1 MNQKV
6 NQKGSYMAM
15 ENTLQTIQQTE
26 LLLTETKQKELGE
39 QYIDRVDV
47 LEKVKSLIMLPDV
60 ELMTVAQVADFYE
73 VDVDTVQRVYQRN
86 RAEIKEDG
94 VIGLSSKYLIEQN
107 VQLDVVNRTKTY
119 AEVEFKDGTKLILP
133 NRGIKAFSKRAVLR
147 IGMLLRDSKVAKEVR
162 TQLLNTFEEAPA
174 EAKTVNINEELDI
187 QAKIGQA
194 FLSGDIMQIAEAVT
208 EGMAYKNRH
217 IAKLESQNDDL
228 KLVNSAL
235 TDKTLLWE
243 DRSCLNKAVRIM
255 AGIRDMR
262 PGYVWKELYD
272 ELLYGYHIN
281 LKHRSKGKKPYIQF
295 IREDEWGTV
304 VKVFTAMCEKR
315 YLNTADILR
324 RAKIS
329 KEKEEVSQ

>member
-1 MNQKV
+1 ME
-6 NQKGSYMAM
+6 M
-15 ENTLQTIQQTE
+15 ENTLQTIQQKE
-26 LLLTETKQKELGE
+26 LLLTETKQKELRE
-39 QYIDRVDV
+39 QYIGRVDV
-47 LEKVKSLIMLPDV
+47 LEKVKSLIMLPDI

-73 VDVDTVQRVYQRN
+73 VELDTIKRVYQRSKT
-86 RAEIKEDG
+86 EIDEDG
-94 VIGLSSKYLIEQN
+94 VVNLTSKLLKEQL
-107 VQLDVVNRTKTY
+107 VPLDIINRTKAY

-133 NRGIKAFSKRAVLR
+133 NRGLKGFPKRAVLR

-228 KLVNSAL
+228 KLVNGTL
-235 TDKTLLWE
+235 TDKTLYWA
-243 DRSCLNKAVRIM
+243 DRACLNKAIRTMANVR
-255 AGIRDMR
+255 GI
-262 PGYVWKELYD
+262 PIGQVWEELYD

-281 LKHRSKGKKPYIQF
+281 LKARGGKPYIAH
-295 IREDEWGTV
+295 IRKEEWANV

-315 YLNTADILR
+315 CLNTADILR
-324 RAKIS
+324 KSKIKTENKS
-329 KEKEEVSQ
+329 KGGKED

>member
-1 MNQKV
+1 MT
-6 NQKGSYMAM
+6 KG
-15 ENTLQTIQQTE
+15 NW
-26 LLLTETKQKELGE
+26 LGN
-39 QYIDRVDV
+39 
-47 LEKVKSLIMLPDV
+47 KSLKEHYVPLK
-60 ELMTVAQVADFYE
+60 
-73 VDVDTVQRVYQRN
+73 N
-86 RAEIKEDG
+86 RH
-94 VIGLSSKYLIEQN
+94 KYLKEQD
-107 VQLDVVNRTKTY
+107 VPLDIINRTKAY

-133 NRGIKAFSKRAVLR
+133 NRGLKGFPKRAVLR
-147 IGMLLRDSKVAKEVR
+147 ISMLLRDSKVAKEVR

-228 KLVNSAL
+228 KLVNGTL
-235 TDKTLLWE
+235 TDKTLYWA
-243 DRSCLNKAVRIM
+243 DRACLNKAIRTMANVRGVPI
-255 AGIRDMR
+255 GQ
-262 PGYVWKELYD
+262 VWKELYD

-281 LKHRSKGKKPYIQF
+281 LKARGGKPYIAH
-295 IREDEWGTV
+295 IRKEEWANV

-324 RAKIS
+324 KSKIKTEDKS
-329 KEKEEVSQ
+329 KGGKED

>member
-1 MNQKV
+1 MK
-6 NQKGSYMAM
+6 M
-15 ENTLQTIQQTE
+15 ENTLQTIQQKE
-26 LLLTETKQKELGE
+26 LLLTETKQKELRE

-73 VDVDTVQRVYQRN
+73 VELDTIKRVYQRSKT
-86 RAEIKEDG
+86 EIDEDG
-94 VIGLSSKYLIEQN
+94 VVNLTSKLLKEQ
-107 VQLDVVNRTKTY
+107 VVPLDIINRTKAY

-133 NRGIKAFSKRAVLR
+133 NRGLKGFPKRAVLR

-228 KLVNSAL
+228 KLVNGTL
-235 TDKTLLWE
+235 TGETLYWA
-243 DRSCLNKAVRIM
+243 DRACLNKAIRTMANVRGVPI
-255 AGIRDMR
+255 GQ
-262 PGYVWKELYD
+262 VWKELYD

-281 LKHRSKGKKPYIQF
+281 LKARGGKPYIAH
-295 IREDEWGTV
+295 IRKEEWANV

-315 YLNTADILR
+315 YLDTADILR
-324 RAKIS
+324 KAKI
-329 KEKEEVSQ
+329 KTENK

>member
-1 MNQKV
+1 
-6 NQKGSYMAM
+6 MAM
-15 ENTLQTIQQTE
+15 ENTLQTIQQKE
-26 LLLTETKQKELGE
+26 LLLTETKQKELRE

-47 LEKVKSLIMLPDV
+47 LEKVKSLIMLPDI

-73 VDVDTVQRVYQRN
+73 VELDTIKRVYQRSKT
-86 RAEIKEDG
+86 EIDEDG
-94 VIGLSSKYLIEQN
+94 VVNLTSKLLKEQ
-107 VQLDVVNRTKTY
+107 VVPLDIINRTKAY
-119 AEVEFKDGTKLILP
+119 AEVEFKDGTKIILP
-133 NRGIKAFSKRAVLR
+133 NRGLKGFPKRAVLR

-217 IAKLESQNDDL
+217 IAKLEAQNDDL
-228 KLVNSAL
+228 KLVNGTL
-235 TDKTLLWE
+235 TDKTLYWA
-243 DRSCLNKAVRIM
+243 DRACLNKAIRTMANVRGVPI
-255 AGIRDMR
+255 GQ
-262 PGYVWKELYD
+262 VWKELYD

-281 LKHRSKGKKPYIQF
+281 LKARGGKPYIAH
-295 IREDEWGTV
+295 IRKEEWANV

-324 RAKIS
+324 KAKIKTEDKS
-329 KEKEEVSQ
+329 KSGKED

>member
-1 MNQKV
+1 
-6 NQKGSYMAM
+6 M
-15 ENTLQTIQQTE
+15 ENTLQTIQQKE
-26 LLLTETKQKELGE
+26 LLLTETKQKELRE
-39 QYIDRVDV
+39 QYINRVDV
-47 LEKVKSLIMLPDV
+47 LEKVKSLIMLPDI

-73 VDVDTVQRVYQRN
+73 VELDTIKRVYQRSKT
-86 RAEIKEDG
+86 EIDEDG
-94 VIGLSSKYLIEQN
+94 VVNLTSKLLKGQ
-107 VQLDVVNRTKTY
+107 VVPLDIINRTKAY

-133 NRGIKAFSKRAVLR
+133 NRGLKGFPKRAVLR

-228 KLVNSAL
+228 KLVNGTL
-235 TDKTLLWE
+235 TDKTLYWA
-243 DRSCLNKAVRIM
+243 DRACLNKAIRTMANVRGVPI
-255 AGIRDMR
+255 GQ
-262 PGYVWKELYD
+262 VWKELYD

-281 LKHRSKGKKPYIQF
+281 LKARGGKPYIAH
-295 IREDEWGTV
+295 IRKEEWANV

-324 RAKIS
+324 KAKIKTEDKS
-329 KEKEEVSQ
+329 KGGKED

>member
-1 MNQKV
+1 
-6 NQKGSYMAM
+6 MAM
-15 ENTLQTIQQTE
+15 EKCTLQTIQQKE
-26 LLLTETKQKELGE
+26 LLLTETKQKELRE

-60 ELMTVAQVADFYE
+60 ELMTVVQVADFYE
-73 VDVDTVQRVYQRN
+73 VDVDTVKKVHQRSLD
-86 RAEIKEDG
+86 EINADG
-94 VIGLSSKYLIEQN
+94 VVNLTGKSLKSLMGQN
-107 VQLDVVNRTKTY
+107 VPLKKYSQLHGKC
-119 AEVEFKDGTKLILP
+119 EVEFNDGTKIVLP

-228 KLVNSAL
+228 KLVNGTL
-235 TDKTLLWE
+235 TDKTLYWA
-243 DRSCLNKAVRIM
+243 DRACLNKAIRTMANVRSVPI
-255 AGIRDMR
+255 GQ
-262 PGYVWKELYD
+262 VWKELYD

-281 LKHRSKGKKPYIQF
+281 LKARGGKPYIAH
-295 IREDEWGTV
+295 IRKEEWSNV

-324 RAKIS
+324 KAKIKTEDKS
-329 KEKEEVSQ
+329 KDGKED

>member
-1 MNQKV
+1 
-6 NQKGSYMAM
+6 MAM
-15 ENTLQTIQQTE
+15 ENTLQTIQQKE
-26 LLLTETKQKELGE
+26 LLLTETKQKELRE

-47 LEKVKSLIMLPDV
+47 LEKVKSLIMLPDI

-73 VDVDTVQRVYQRN
+73 VDVEAIQKVYQRN
-86 RAEIKEDG
+86 RTEIKEDG
-94 VIGLSSKYLIEQN
+94 VVGLSSKYLIGQV
-107 VQLDVVNRTKTY
+107 VQLDIVNRTKTY
-119 AEVEFKDGTKLILP
+119 AEVKFKDGTKLILP

-162 TQLLNTFEEAPA
+162 TQLLNTFEEAPV

-228 KLVNSAL
+228 KLVNGTL
-235 TDKTLLWE
+235 TDKTLYWA
-243 DRSCLNKAVRIM
+243 DRACLNKAIRTMANVRCMPI
-255 AGIRDMR
+255 GQ
-262 PGYVWKELYD
+262 VWKELYD

-281 LKHRSKGKKPYIQF
+281 LKARGGKPYIAH
-295 IREDEWGTV
+295 IRKEEWVNV

-315 YLNTADILR
+315 YLDAADILR
-324 RAKIS
+324 KAKLKTEDKS
-329 KEKEEVSQ
+329 KGGKED

>member
-1 MNQKV
+1 MK
-6 NQKGSYMAM
+6 M
-15 ENTLQTIQQTE
+15 ENTLQTIQQKE
-26 LLLTETKQKELGE
+26 LLLTETKQKELRE
-39 QYIDRVDV
+39 QYINRVDV
-47 LEKVKSLIMLPDV
+47 LEKVKSLIMLPDI

-73 VDVDTVQRVYQRN
+73 VELDTIKRVYQRSKT
-86 RAEIKEDG
+86 EIDEDG
-94 VIGLSSKYLIEQN
+94 VVNLTSKLLKEQL
-107 VQLDVVNRTKTY
+107 VPLDIISRTKAY

-133 NRGIKAFSKRAVLR
+133 NRGLKGFPKRAVLR

-162 TQLLNTFEEAPA
+162 TQLLNTF
-174 EAKTVNINEELDI
+174 EELDI

-228 KLVNSAL
+228 KLVNGTL
-235 TDKTLLWE
+235 TDKTLYWA
-243 DRSCLNKAVRIM
+243 DRACLNKAIRTMANVRSLPI
-255 AGIRDMR
+255 GQ
-262 PGYVWKELYD
+262 VWKELYD

-281 LKHRSKGKKPYIQF
+281 LKARGGKPYIAH
-295 IREDEWGTV
+295 IRKDEWANV

-324 RAKIS
+324 KAKI
-329 KEKEEVSQ
+329 KTEVNYPPPKGSGLLLNGSPD

>member
-1 MNQKV
+1 MV
-6 NQKGSYMAM
+6 MG
-15 ENTLQTIQQTE
+15 NTLQTIQQTE
-26 LLLTETKQKELGE
+26 LLLTETKQKELRE

-60 ELMTVAQVADFYE
+60 ELMTVSQVADFYE
-73 VDVDTVQRVYQRN
+73 VEIDTVKKVYQRN
-86 RAEIKEDG
+86 RAEINEDG
-94 VIGLSSKYLIEQN
+94 VINLSPKFLKGQVVPLRKCN
-107 VQLDVVNRTKTY
+107 QLNGKC
-119 AEVEFKDGTKLILP
+119 EVEFNDGTKLILP
-133 NRGIKAFSKRAVLR
+133 NRGLKGFPKRAVLR

-174 EAKTVNINEELDI
+174 EAKTVNINEEIDI

-208 EGMAYKNRH
+208 AGMAYKNRH
-217 IAKLESQNDDL
+217 IAKLEAQNDDL
-228 KLVNSAL
+228 TLVNSAL

>member
-1 MNQKV
+1 ME
-6 NQKGSYMAM
+6 M
-15 ENTLQTIQQTE
+15 ENTLQTIQQKE
-26 LLLTETKQKELGE
+26 LLLTETKQKELRE

-73 VDVDTVQRVYQRN
+73 VELDTIKRVYQRSKT
-86 RAEIKEDG
+86 EIDEDG
-94 VIGLSSKYLIEQN
+94 VVNLTSKLLKEQ
-107 VQLDVVNRTKTY
+107 VVPLDIINRTKAY
-119 AEVEFKDGTKLILP
+119 AEVEFNDGTKLILP
-133 NRGIKAFSKRAVLR
+133 NRGLKGFPKRAVLR

-162 TQLLNTFEEAPA
+162 TQLLNTFEEAPV

-217 IAKLESQNDDL
+217 IAKLEAQNDDL
-228 KLVNSAL
+228 KLVNGTL
-235 TDKTLLWE
+235 TDKTLYWA
-243 DRSCLNKAVRIM
+243 DRACLNKAIRTMANVRGVPI
-255 AGIRDMR
+255 GQ
-262 PGYVWKELYD
+262 VWKELYD

-281 LKHRSKGKKPYIQF
+281 LKARGSKPYIAH
-295 IREDEWGTV
+295 IRKEEWANV

-324 RAKIS
+324 KAKIKTEDKS
-329 KEKEEVSQ
+329 KGGKED

>member
-1 MNQKV
+1 MK
-6 NQKGSYMAM
+6 M
-15 ENTLQTIQQTE
+15 ENTLQTIQQKE
-26 LLLTETKQKELGE
+26 LLLTETKQKELRE

-73 VDVDTVQRVYQRN
+73 VELDTIKRVYQRN
-86 RAEIKEDG
+86 RAEIDEDG
-94 VIGLSSKYLIEQN
+94 VINLSPKFLKEQVVPLRKCN
-107 VQLDVVNRTKTY
+107 QLNGKC
-119 AEVEFKDGTKLILP
+119 EVEFKDGTKLILP
-133 NRGIKAFSKRAVLR
+133 NRGLKGFPKRAVLR

-228 KLVNSAL
+228 KLVNVTL
-235 TDKTLLWE
+235 TDKTLYWA
-243 DRSCLNKAVRIM
+243 DRACLNKAIRTMANVRGVPI
-255 AGIRDMR
+255 GQ
-262 PGYVWKELYD
+262 VWKELYD

-281 LKHRSKGKKPYIQF
+281 LKARGGKPYIAH
-295 IREDEWGTV
+295 IRKEEWANV

-324 RAKIS
+324 KAKIKTENKS
-329 KEKEEVSQ
+329 KSGKED

>member
-1 MNQKV
+1 
-6 NQKGSYMAM
+6 M
-15 ENTLQTIQQTE
+15 ENTLQTIQQKE
-26 LLLTETKQKELGE
+26 LLLTETKQKELRE

-47 LEKVKSLIMLPDV
+47 LEKVKSLIMLPDI

-73 VDVDTVQRVYQRN
+73 VDLDTIKRVYQRN
-86 RAEIKEDG
+86 KNEIDEDG
-94 VIGLSSKYLIEQN
+94 VVNLTSKLLKEQ
-107 VQLDVVNRTKTY
+107 VVPLDIINRTKAY

-133 NRGIKAFSKRAVLR
+133 NRGLKGFPKRAVLR

-174 EAKTVNINEELDI
+174 EAKTVNINAELDI

-228 KLVNSAL
+228 KLVNGTL
-235 TDKTLLWE
+235 TDKTLYWA
-243 DRSCLNKAVRIM
+243 DRACLNKAIRTMANVRGVPI
-255 AGIRDMR
+255 GQ
-262 PGYVWKELYD
+262 VWKELYD

-281 LKHRSKGKKPYIQF
+281 LKARGGKPYIAH
-295 IREDEWGTV
+295 IRKEEWANV

-315 YLNTADILR
+315 YLDTADILR
-324 RAKIS
+324 KAKIKTENKS
-329 KEKEEVSQ
+329 KGGKED